1 MFRHIFTDES
11 DVLLVSRGRGGTFN
25 MKRLMIGNE
34 AISRGAYEAGAS
46 VAAAYP
52 GTPSTEIVSNF
63 ARYKDVYAE
72 WAPNEKVALEVG
84 IGASLGGART
94 LVAMKHV
101 GVNVAADPLYT
112 VAYTGVNGGL
122 VIVSADDPG
131 MHSSQNEQ
139 DNRGYGIFAKLPVI
153 EPSDSQE
160 AKDFTALA
168 FDISEEFDTPVMLR
182 VTTRLSHSQTL
193 VEEGEAGERVLKEY
207 KKNAPKYVMLPGYAR
222 GRHVEVEKRMVKL
235 AEYAETTPLNR
246 IEWGDRSLG
255 IITSGVAYQYVRE
268 ALPNVSVLKLGL
280 VNPLPKNLIA
290 SFAQQVERLVVV
302 EELEPVI
309 ERQLKAWGI
318 AVEGKEL
325 FTLLGEY
332 SPEMIAQ
339 RLAGAEPAPSHGLEI
354 PPRPPLL
361 CPGCPHRGVFYTLRR
376 MRVTVTGDIGC
387 YTLGALSPLEAMDSC
402 VCMGASIGMAL
413 GMEKAR
419 GQEFASRLV
428 AVIGDSTFVHSGIT
442 PLIDIVYNQGTSTII
457 ILDNDTTAMTGHQDH
472 PATGVTI
479 KKQPTKKLDLENLV
493 RAIGIEHV
501 RVVDPLK
508 LDEFEA
514 VVREELDRREPSVI
528 IAKRTCALID
538 RTPITTTLYVDDE
551 VCNGCRACIRI
562 GCTGIYYKDN
572 EKKAAI
578 NPTTCVSCGMCVQ
591 VCKFDAIKV
600 VEG

>member
-1 MFRHIFTDES
+1 
-11 DVLLVSRGRGGTFN
+11 

-34 AISRGAYEAGAS
+34 AIARGAYEAGAS

-52 GTPSTEIVSNF
+52 GTPSTEIVSNL
-63 ARYKDVYAE
+63 ARYSDIYAE

-84 IGASLGGART
+84 IGASIGGART

-101 GVNVAADPLYT
+101 GINVAADPLYT

-139 DNRGYGIFAKLPVI
+139 DNRGYGKFAKFPVI

-160 AKDFTALA
+160 AKDYTALA
-168 FDISEEFDTPVMLR
+168 FDISEQFDTPVMLR

-193 VEEGEAGERVLKEY
+193 VEEGERGEIVLKEY

-222 GRHVEVEKRMVKL
+222 GRHVEVEKRMTEL
-235 AEYAETTPLNR
+235 SEYAETTSLNR
-246 IEWGDRSLG
+246 IEWGDKKLG
-255 IITSGVAYQYVRE
+255 LITSGVAYQYVRE
-268 ALPNVSVLKLGL
+268 ALPNVSFLKLGM

-290 SFAQQVERLVVV
+290 SFAEQVERLVVV

-309 ERQLKAWGI
+309 EQQLKAWGI
-318 AVEGKEL
+318 AAEGKEI

-339 RLAGAEPAPSHGLEI
+339 RLAGATPATSSGLDI
-354 PPRPPLL
+354 PPRPPLM
-361 CPGCPHRGVFYTLRR
+361 CPGCPHRGVFYTLRK
-376 MRVTVTGDIGC
+376 MRVTVMGDIGC
-387 YTLGALSPLEAMDSC
+387 YTLGALSPLEAMDAC
-402 VCMGASIGMAL
+402 VCMGASIGMAM

-419 GQEFASRLV
+419 GQEFASKMV

-442 PLIDIVYNQGTSTII
+442 PLIDIVYNQGNSTIL

-479 KKQPTKKLDLENLV
+479 KKSPTNKLDIEALV
-493 RAIGIEHV
+493 RAVGIKNV
-501 RVVDPLK
+501 RVVDPMQ
-508 LDEFEA
+508 LDELEA
-514 VVREELDRREPSVI
+514 AIREELDRREPSVV
-528 IAKRTCALID
+528 IATRPCALLN
-538 RTPITTTLYVDDE
+538 RTPVTSTLFVDDE
-551 VCNGCRACIRI
+551 VCNGCKACIRI
-562 GCTGIYYKDN
+562 GCTGIYFNDT

-578 NPTTCVSCGMCVQ
+578 NPNTCVSCGMCAQ